1 VNELFNEL
9 KFQWDTLYSAT
20 LYPPPM
26 HYKLQEIDVA
36 CNRVINLKKLTTPI
50 SPGLK
55 KLLTSFNARFPHL
68 EVKQVWFIQKSK
80 KGDGFQTW
88 HKDLVNNGN
97 TDVTIVVNIGIIMN
111 SGNEESKSNQGDD
124 DGKQN
129 DNIDVSD
136 FGNNEGENKAEIIE
150 IIEDPTNE
158 TAFSDLLLWFY
169 DHCEKQYETLK
180 TTFPMIEVAQWA
192 MDFVNTKLH
201 KLGRKKNIEVVMATC
216 FKNLHPPDKS
226 FDEGSLVTFMRSIT
240 KKKNELQNDIGFIRS
255 ELLRYHEVIKIAS
268 MQKETIGKM
277 ISNTGKDK
285 TSKQDT
291 NNIERGNK
299 KRPASPEKRVDKSKR
314 QTLDQTISNSNRKGN
329 PVTGNNGVP
338 EFLEEVWR
346 STYSS
351 TTEQNAEPVTK
362 VSVN

>member
-1 VNELFNEL
+1 M
-9 KFQWDTLYSAT
+9 A
-20 LYPPPM
+20 
-26 HYKLQEIDVA
+26 
-36 CNRVINLKKLTTPI
+36 
-50 SPGLK
+50 
-55 KLLTSFNARFPHL
+55 
-68 EVKQVWFIQKSK
+68 
-80 KGDGFQTW
+80 
-88 HKDLVNNGN
+88 
-97 TDVTIVVNIGIIMN
+97 
-111 SGNEESKSNQGDD
+111 
-124 DGKQN
+124 
-129 DNIDVSD
+129 
-136 FGNNEGENKAEIIE
+136 
-150 IIEDPTNE
+150 
-158 TAFSDLLLWFY
+158 
-169 DHCEKQYETLK
+169 
-180 TTFPMIEVAQWA
+180 
-192 MDFVNTKLH
+192 DFVHTKLH

-329 PVTGNNGVP
+329 PVTENNGVP